1 MMLDADCLLEARLEN
16 VERLANALGL
26 RLPPNRGNRVAYNR
40 KLVRLILKHLEQ
52 ERYAGARGRYYDQGY
67 SA

>member
-26 RLPPNRGNRVAYNR
+26 RLPPNRRNRVAYNR

-52 ERYAGARGRYYDQGY
+52 ERYAGERGRYYDQGY
-67 SA
+67 DA